1 MDDRI
6 PSALDEALTL
16 ICATSIGS
24 SLYTL
29 SLILYCL
36 YARLSYS
43 QFRRPGF
50 KRQTLWAFTLA
61 SVMII
66 CGTVNVVL
74 NNQYIRII
82 FVDYKNLPGGPL
94 GLSAQNHVATVIQI
108 NSIISFI
115 VEFLA
120 VGVLLWR
127 VWVIYSGTQFA
138 VPAIILATLSYLAS
152 VVTRILHLVF
162 GWGPLAGSYSNVPR
176 TTYIVNV
183 MAEAFT
189 AASKFIMTSMI
200 IICLMFVR
208 QKHIKLMGQ
217 TDVAAQYLG
226 IAAMLIESYSLST
239 IWNFGYL
246 IGYILKDPSANHFFG
261 GVGIHI
267 ATISYFLVWCR
278 VFSGR
283 AWDKQTQNRLT
294 TLQWDC
300 NIQPTNVDD
309 DSCTGVVDIR
319 RNKENRNTSTLSSY
333 TNVQVDV

>member
-1 MDDRI
+1 MYKNRFLPDRFVLPSMDDRI

-94 GLSAQNHVATVIQI
+94 GLSAQNHVSTVIQI

-120 VGVLLWR
+120 VGVL
-127 VWVIYSGTQFA
+127 
-138 VPAIILATLSYLAS
+138 
-152 VVTRILHLVF
+152 
-162 GWGPLAGSYSNVPR
+162 
-176 TTYIVNV
+176 
-183 MAEAFT
+183 
-189 AASKFIMTSMI
+189 
-200 IICLMFVR
+200 VR
-208 QKHIKLMGQ
+208 QH
-217 TDVAAQYLG
+217 
-226 IAAMLIESYSLST
+226 S
-239 IWNFGYL
+239 
-246 IGYILKDPSANHFFG
+246 IL
-261 GVGIHI
+261 
-267 ATISYFLVWCR
+267 
-278 VFSGR
+278 
-283 AWDKQTQNRLT
+283 
-294 TLQWDC
+294 
-300 NIQPTNVDD
+300 
-309 DSCTGVVDIR
+309 
-319 RNKENRNTSTLSSY
+319 
-333 TNVQVDV
+333 